1 MKIFTNSRHKAAAL
15 VLILMLLLSSCNN
28 GSVDSYYRMSEKAK
42 ENSSET
48 HTEQTTTVED
58 TSPVQIEM
66 STSDILRIYTQAANK
81 VKTELPG
88 FKRVADKNLVEV
100 RTDSGRSE
108 VIKSIMD
115 GIMGDILA
123 DGSSVFESPMAI
135 IPKGNSS
142 GVKTYFPIFG
152 ESYGCGISGTD
163 IISAAQC
170 VKTGDTYE
178 LTIYF
183 HDISNPEP
191 ASGEFGR
198 IMSPVRKSAIEDAAA
213 KHAATP
219 GRDILSFETNYTNS
233 YLKCKVEISSGRMLS
248 LEQNMTINIA
258 VKATL
263 NIFGIVTTLYSG
275 NGMVRYVLNFS
286 DFAW

>member
-1 MKIFTNSRHKAAAL
+1 M
-15 VLILMLLLSSCNN
+15 LILMLLLSSCNN

-42 ENSSET
+42 ENSSEP
-48 HTEQTTTVED
+48 HTEQTTVED